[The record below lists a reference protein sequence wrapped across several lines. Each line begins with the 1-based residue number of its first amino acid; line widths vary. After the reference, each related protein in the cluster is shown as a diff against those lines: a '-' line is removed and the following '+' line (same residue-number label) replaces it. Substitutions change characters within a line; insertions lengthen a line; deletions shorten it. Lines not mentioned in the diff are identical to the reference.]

1 MFQSIINLYFVSGG
15 LDTPVVS
22 LTDGTRSISGI
33 SSITSGLDTPQSM
46 SIRQSGSASISGIS
60 SATATPTPQLFQVLE
75 EQKARTTKGQ
85 MFPSA
90 NTYKYGGSAGGVST
104 PLTGIQTPLG
114 GISTPIGGIST
125 PIGGIGTPMGGIATP
140 IGGIGTPMGGIST
153 PIGGSKRKF
162 Y

>member
-1 MFQSIINLYFVSGG
+1 MPGG

-46 SIRQSGSASISGIS
+46 SIRQTGSASLSGIS

-90 NTYKYGGSAGGVST
+90 KMYKKGGSAAGST
-104 PLTGIQTPLG
+104 NIT
-114 GISTPIGGIST
+114 
-125 PIGGIGTPMGGIATP
+125 
-140 IGGIGTPMGGIST
+140 
-153 PIGGSKRKF
+153 F
-162 Y
+162 